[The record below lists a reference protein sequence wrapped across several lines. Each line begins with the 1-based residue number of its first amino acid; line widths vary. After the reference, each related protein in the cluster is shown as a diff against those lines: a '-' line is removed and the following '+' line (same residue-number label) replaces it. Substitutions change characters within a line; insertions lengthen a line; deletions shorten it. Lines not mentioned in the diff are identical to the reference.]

1 MRQIDPHILEDRR
14 NRILHAVIHEF
25 IKTAKPVGSNILTED
40 YDFDLSPATIRNLMA
55 DLEEEGFLSHPHTS
69 AGRLPTDKGY
79 RAYVDSIMELQRLVL
94 EEEDRVRKEYDSRIK
109 ELHGVLAQTTH
120 VLSGLSHYGGFVM
133 PQSGGQQILKRL
145 ELVPISDKR
154 VLAIMVTSNGE
165 VKHRMLEGSV
175 SGQRLDQLS
184 RILNDALAGMNLETA
199 KSKIVQA
206 LLDSEQRDKDSYSI
220 ARSIGAQLLNMEEG
234 VMMEGATNV
243 LTLPEFRD
251 YEPMAC
257 LLKINEEKGLLSQII
272 AEGVEGRDGVNVII
286 GSETSYKEL
295 KHLSVISSVYRDGD
309 RPVGVLGIVG
319 PKRMDYE
326 RMMTLVGAVSRIV
339 SRIIERIED

>member
-1 MRQIDPHILEDRR
+1 MRQIDPHILEERK

-25 IKTAKPVGSNILTED
+25 IKTAKPVGSNALTED

-55 DLEEEGFLSHPHTS
+55 DLEEDGYLTHPHTS

-79 RAYVDSIMELQRLVL
+79 RAYVDSIYELQRLVL
-94 EEEDRVRKEYDSRIK
+94 EEEDRVRKEYDNRIK
-109 ELHGVLAQTTH
+109 ELHGVLSQTTH

-133 PQSGGQQILKRL
+133 PQSSGKHVLKRL

-154 VLAIMVTSNGE
+154 LLAIMVTSAGE
-165 VKHRMLEGSV
+165 VKHKMLDGALTGEK
-175 SGQRLDQLS
+175 LEHLN

-199 KSKIVQA
+199 KGKIVQA
-206 LLDSEQRDKDSYSI
+206 IEDAEQKDKESYSI
-220 ARSIGAQLLNMEEG
+220 ARSIGAQLLDIEEA

-257 LLKINEEKGLLSQII
+257 LLKLNDEKGLLSQII
-272 AEGVEGRDGVNVII
+272 SEGIKGRDGVNVVI
-286 GSETSYKEL
+286 GSETSCKEL
-295 KHLSVISSVYRDGD
+295 KHLSVISSIYRDGD
-309 RPVGVLGIVG
+309 RPVGVLGIIG

-326 RMMTLVGAVSRIV
+326 RMMSLVGAVSRIV

>member
-1 MRQIDPHILEDRR
+1 VLIDPHIVEERK

-25 IKTAKPVGSNILTED
+25 IKTAKPVGSNALTED

-55 DLEEEGFLSHPHTS
+55 DLEEEGYLTHPHTS

-79 RAYVDSIMELQRLVL
+79 RAYVDSIFELQKLVL
-94 EEEDRVRKEYDSRIK
+94 EEEERVRKEYDNRIK

-133 PQSGGQQILKRL
+133 PQSTGTHILKRL
-145 ELVPISDKR
+145 ELVPMSDKR
-154 VLAIMVTSNGE
+154 LLAIMVTTAGE
-165 VKHRMLEGSV
+165 VRHRMIDGAV

-184 RILNDALAGMNLETA
+184 RILNDALAGMSLENA

-206 LLDSEQRDKDSYSI
+206 IEDAEQKDRESYSI
-220 ARSIGAQLLNMEEG
+220 ARLIGAQLLDIEEG

-257 LLKINEEKGLLSQII
+257 LLKLNEEKGLLSHII
-272 AEGVEGRDGVNVII
+272 SEGITGKDGVNVII
-286 GSETSYKEL
+286 GSETSCKEL
-295 KHLSVISSVYRDGD
+295 KHLSVVSSIYRDGD
-309 RPVGVLGIVG
+309 RPVGVLGIIG

-326 RMMTLVGAVSRIV
+326 RMMSLVGAVSKIV
-339 SRIIERIED
+339 SRIIERIDD